1 LNADADIQGQ
11 GRSQG
16 AAKEPMFRVALA
28 QVNLCVGDLEGNKR
42 KIVEYIRRAR
52 EKQSDLVAFPELST
66 TGYPPE
72 DLLLKPSFVKES
84 QEALAAIV
92 RETSGIIAVVGFP
105 YAEGSPH
112 DVDSLYNA
120 AALAKDGS
128 LVSVYKKIRL
138 PNYGVFDERRYFT
151 AGEIATVFET
161 GSFRFAVNI
170 CEDIWR
176 PEVSREQAAQGGALV
191 LVNISSSPYHDG
203 KGIERQSMLSE
214 RAREN
219 NAAICL
225 VNLVGGQDEL
235 VFDGES
241 LILSSEGDVLGRA
254 PQFEEALLIAD
265 IDVEEISRTRRSRGV
280 HGTRTVGRDAIT
292 VVKIGDRRESA
303 SREPIRTPITP
314 RLSYVEEIHR
324 ALVLGTRDYV
334 KKNGFAKVVIGLS
347 GGIDSSLVAV
357 IAVDALG
364 ADNVVGVM
372 MPSRFTSGSSVED
385 ASELARRL
393 DIKTMIISIE
403 DIFASYLG
411 TLKPAFEGKSLDI
424 TEENVQARIRGNVL
438 MALSNKFGWLVLTT
452 GNKSEIAVGYST
464 LYGDTAG
471 GFAVVKDVPKTVMY
485 ELARFRNSMPGGPMI
500 SERILTKAPS
510 AELRPDQKDTDSLPP
525 YEILD
530 PIIESYVEHDKSRDE
545 IVAQGFDGKIVD
557 RVISMVEK
565 SEYKRRQ
572 APPGVKITPKAF
584 GKDRRMPIT
593 NLYRV
598 TGKVR

>member
-1 LNADADIQGQ
+1 
-11 GRSQG
+11 
-16 AAKEPMFRVALA
+16 MFRVALA

-42 KIVEYIRRAR
+42 KIVEYIHRAR
-52 EKQSDLVAFPELST
+52 DKQANLVAFPELST

-112 DVDSLYNA
+112 EPGSLYNA
-120 AALAKDGS
+120 AAIAKDGS
-128 LVSVYKKIRL
+128 LVSVYKKILL
-138 PNYGVFDERRYFT
+138 PNYGVFDEGRYFT
-151 AGEIATVFET
+151 AGEIPMVLEA

-176 PEVSREQAAQGGALV
+176 PEVSREQATQGGALV
-191 LVNISSSPYHDG
+191 LVNISSSPYHVG
-203 KGIERQSMLSE
+203 KGDERQNMLSE

-219 NAAICL
+219 NAAACL

-241 LILSSEGDVLGRA
+241 LILSSKGDVLGRA

-265 IDVEEISRTRRSRGV
+265 IDVEEIARARRSRSGPSS
-280 HGTRTVGRDAIT
+280 GARGRDAIA
-292 VVKIGDRRESA
+292 VVKIGDWREPS
-303 SREPIRTPITP
+303 SREPIKPTIT
-314 RLSYVEEIHR
+314 RKLTHIEEIHR

-334 KKNGFAKVVIGLS
+334 KKNGFERVVIGLS

-372 MPSRFTSGSSVED
+372 MTSRFTSGTSVED

-393 DIKTMIISIE
+393 GIKTMMISIE
-403 DIFASYLG
+403 EIFASYLG
-411 TLKPAFEGKSLDI
+411 TLKPAFEGKSPDI
-424 TEENVQARIRGNVL
+424 TEENVQARIRGNIL

-471 GFAVVKDVPKTVMY
+471 GFAVVKDVPKTVVY
-485 ELARFRNSMPGGPMI
+485 ELARFRNSLPGGSVI
-500 SERILTKAPS
+500 SERILAKAPS
-510 AELRPDQKDTDSLPP
+510 AELRPNQKDTDSLPP

-530 PIIESYVEHDKSRDE
+530 PIIESYVEQDKSRDE
-545 IVAQGFDGKIVD
+545 IIAQGFDGGIVD

-598 TGKVR
+598 TGKLR

>member
-1 LNADADIQGQ
+1 
-11 GRSQG
+11 
-16 AAKEPMFRVALA
+16 MFRVALA

-42 KIVEYIRRAR
+42 KIVEYIHRAR
-52 EKQSDLVAFPELST
+52 DKQCDLVAFPELSV

-72 DLLLKPSFVKES
+72 DLLLKPSFVKDS
-84 QEALAAIV
+84 QKALAAIV
-92 RETSGIIAVVGFP
+92 RETSGIVAVVGFP

-112 DVDSLYNA
+112 AAGPLYNA
-120 AALAKDGS
+120 AAIADNGS
-128 LVSVYKKIRL
+128 LVSVYKKMLL
-138 PNYGVFDERRYFT
+138 PNYGVFDEKRYFV
-151 AGEIATVFET
+151 AGQMPIVYEMDT
-161 GSFRFAVNI
+161 FRFAVNV
-170 CEDIWR
+170 CEDIWKS
-176 PEVSREQAAQGGALV
+176 EVTREQATRGGALV
-191 LVNISSSPYHDG
+191 VVNTSSSPYLVG
-203 KGIERQSMLSE
+203 KGVERQTMLSE

-219 NAAICL
+219 NAAVCL

-241 LILSSEGDVLGRA
+241 LIFSSDGNLIARA

-265 IDVEEISRTRRSRGV
+265 IDVEEIARARRSKGDSGANARGGGTDMIVKLGDRKEPVLREPVKPTVTRR
-280 HGTRTVGRDAIT
+280 
-292 VVKIGDRRESA
+292 
-303 SREPIRTPITP
+303 
-314 RLSYVEEIHR
+314 LSHVEEIHR

-334 KKNGFAKVVIGLS
+334 KKNGFDKVAIGLS
-347 GGIDSSLVAV
+347 GGIDSAVVAV

-364 ADNVVGVM
+364 AENVIGVV
-372 MPSRFTSGSSVED
+372 MPSRFTSQQSMED
-385 ASELARRL
+385 AGDLAQRL
-393 DIKTMIISIE
+393 GIKTVTISIE
-403 DIFASYLG
+403 EIFGAYLR
-411 TLKPAFEGKSLDI
+411 TLESVFEGRSPDI

-471 GFAVVKDVPKTVMY
+471 GFALVKDVPKTLIY
-485 ELARFRNSMPGGPMI
+485 ELARFRNSLAGGPVI
-500 SERILTKAPS
+500 PDSILTKPPS
-510 AELRPDQKDTDSLPP
+510 AELRPDQRDLDSLPP

-530 PIIESYVEHDKSRDE
+530 PIIEAYVEQDKSRDE
-545 IVAQGFDGKIVD
+545 IIAQGFDEDTVD

-593 NLYRV
+593 NLYKAARN
-598 TGKVR
+598 RR